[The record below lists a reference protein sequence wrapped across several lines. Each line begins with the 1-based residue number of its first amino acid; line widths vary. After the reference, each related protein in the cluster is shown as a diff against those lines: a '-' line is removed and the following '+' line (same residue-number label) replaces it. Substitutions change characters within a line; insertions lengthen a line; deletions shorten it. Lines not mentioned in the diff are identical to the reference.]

1 LLPPRHGPAHADLLD
16 RELAHEKAS
25 ALGRLGRALEASLEA
40 IATLDARHARGS
52 TQSAELRQLRAALVA
67 QASVALWH
75 FVVQREACGLRDS
88 HRVLRDYRVP
98 PEVAARVGALPG
110 RGARLRRTDRKQG
123 PSISEVPPTQDGT
136 ARRGKRGGEN
146 AP

>member
-1 LLPPRHGPAHADLLD
+1 MLD

-25 ALGRLGRALEASLEA
+25 ALGRLGRALEESLAA
-40 IATLDARHARGS
+40 IATLDARHARGN

-88 HRVLRDYRVP
+88 HRLLRDYHVP
-98 PEVAARVGALPG
+98 PEVAARVGAFPG
-110 RGARLRRTDRKQG
+110 RAARLRQTDRTQA
-123 PSISEVPPTQDGT
+123 PPISEVLPTQDEA
-136 ARRGKRGGEN
+136 ARRGKRGGEETR
-146 AP
+146 